1 MPPWAVGQCPLH
13 THGRCYGEALRDAG
27 RMGKEERTFLRGDDG
42 QSASTPWGMQ
52 QPQPCH
58 PTQPPVPGAPLG
70 GCQVVLSLPVR
81 GTRAASPFP
90 RNTSQWDE
98 NSTTPWSGECGP
110 GLPQPVSFGMLLVT
124 SHVSHCGCGCSC
136 PLLAPQLS
144 CAGGGGCSPLLSLRP
159 WPRFSTTCMGTKAP
173 PCRPAGEETSA
184 VGCWRGVQG
193 RAQQW
198 PHPGTWG
205 GLVALLHP
213 SSLGFPAAREQRD
226 SPLAVMKGGRGEVCG
241 REAAIR
247 GPGDL

>member
-1 MPPWAVGQCPLH
+1 MAQVCLTSRCSMMPPWAVGQCPLH

-70 GCQVVLSLPVR
+70 GCQVVLALPVR

-90 RNTSQWDE
+90 RNTLQWDE

-144 CAGGGGCSPLLSLRP
+144 CAGGGGCSPLLSLSMAT
-159 WPRFSTTCMGTKAP
+159 F
-173 PCRPAGEETSA
+173 
-184 VGCWRGVQG
+184 
-193 RAQQW
+193 
-198 PHPGTWG
+198 
-205 GLVALLHP
+205 LHD
-213 SSLGFPAAREQRD
+213 LH
-226 SPLAVMKGGRGEVCG
+226 
-241 REAAIR
+241 
-247 GPGDL
+247 GD